1 VDISL
6 ADVLLHFQKMPYLGK
21 FGILGFYRL
30 NGWNQSNRAYKRS
43 HVTSTVI
50 LNLEKLKNVE
60 YLKKA
65 FIWEDLQ
72 FNRDAENV
80 SSGRGE
86 EAGGGGGEAAVIC
99 KCYRFAFSTPQL
111 RGGGCHD
118 MVANK
123 AGLSVDTSAVEDTLD
138 GVAHKETAKIMIVQK
153 EEEPASAL
161 EAAAAQSDISAEPAP
176 NHTDTLQKMLRVLG
190 LADRY
195 LETLE
200 SEMMDFDTLNSYLDN
215 WGIDKLL
222 HELKEVG
229 VDKAGTRM
237 KIANYLWDKKS

>member
-1 VDISL
+1 
-6 ADVLLHFQKMPYLGK
+6 MPYLGK

-80 SSGRGE
+80 ASGRGE
-86 EAGGGGGEAAVIC
+86 EAGGGGGKAVVIC

-111 RGGGCHD
+111 RGGGCRD

-123 AGLSVDTSAVEDTLD
+123 AGLSVDASAVEDTLD
-138 GVAHKETAKIMIVQK
+138 GVAHKETAKIIVVQK

-161 EAAAAQSDISAEPAP
+161 EAAVAQSDISAEQASFVDATPASAAEETP

-229 VDKAGTRM
+229 VDKAGARM